1 MTKKTRLLALAGTG
15 IVLAG
20 GLYFAVHQSPKQ
32 SMGKTDKIEQK
43 IKEPRSTSVKKE
55 TDTRKKVAGIDFP
68 TDDGFL
74 LENESQIQ
82 ARTDTGIV
90 VAHGGHSHFLFYSD
104 LKGTKWSYL
113 IPQEARMVSP
123 TSPLDS
129 SAAHQGTS
137 SAQGHHYV
145 FNPADI
151 VAEDANGYTV
161 RHGDH
166 YHYIL
171 KSSLSTDL
179 RASAQ
184 QQFQRLQNQAG
195 PSTERTEA
203 GIAGIHFPT
212 SDGFLFDG
220 TGIVG
225 RTTYGLR
232 VSHGEHTHLVTYDS
246 LKGTTWENLI
256 SSPSPQIDEKP
267 LPSVPKN
274 TEKSVPQTHDL
285 SAEIAAKR
293 EHLAKSLGISVEA
306 VKVDKTDDGSV
317 VLNYP
322 HGDHSHSIS
331 LSEIDVN
338 KPFTNPDEPIKQIE
352 GETIEER
359 KERLIKEYMERF
371 KVPREN
377 ITVDGN
383 YMSVKHGDHAHIY
396 KIDPNLPD
404 DPERDVKTET
414 TNLEVE
420 EQLVHGP
427 FYTEGLMENLTR
439 NGVYQ
444 KYKPS
449 GIKNIKNF
457 ILLTFSTN
465 SEYGDLV
472 VNGKKNKRVYY
483 LIRKDLNWEDLH
495 IQRPDAVKHEGSTFK
510 GWNAELPS
518 HGKMPR
524 EHQYFHVKFT
534 KDKEKPT
541 KNIYTPADDVSN
553 IDLSNYV
560 SVKYTTIFNGRLK
573 LNDRIQGGFTYF
585 VKSDLTWKQAKEQ
598 GLIAPEPVPNNGYE
612 FIEFRNVIT
621 GGKGENDP
629 VSLTISLAAF
639 GSTAPHLGPYIA
651 ANPENPTDINDPSR
665 HPNYYWH
672 DPKHYVAVAFKATEG
687 GQLQTRLGTSKT
699 VVYLVRKGLT
709 LEQAGIFPPVLKPE
723 NGYRRDYSKPIIPDS
738 AWDTPALADT
748 TYNIDFD
755 KKDSLQKEP
764 NHIEAPKESGP
775 SVSKDSNKP
784 DKTGD
789 KQDTVVHP
797 NNQSIGETTIPNIA
811 KSESETPS
819 PSSPQDQHT
828 PNTSHTVDNSAQNG
842 HKDISRTI
850 NDLVKE
856 EPKSDTSHTIDGS
869 ISDWLKAFV

>member
-171 KSSLSTDL
+171 KSSLSTNL

-256 SSPSPQIDEKP
+256 PSPSPQIDEKP
-267 LPSVPKN
+267 LP
-274 TEKSVPQTHDL
+274 SVPQTHDL

-306 VKVDKTDDGSV
+306 VKVDKTEDGSV

-322 HGDHSHSIS
+322 HGDHSHSIG

-383 YMSVKHGDHAHIY
+383 YMSVKHGDHAHVY

-414 TNLEVE
+414 TNLDAE

-510 GWNAELPS
+510 EWNAEPPS

-534 KDKEKPT
+534 KVKEKPT

-598 GLIAPEPVPNNGYE
+598 GLVAPEPVPNKGYE
-612 FIEFRNVIT
+612 FIEFRNSMI
-621 GGKGENDP
+621 GGKADNDL
-629 VSLTISLAAF
+629 VSVTISVAAF
-639 GSTAPHLGPYIA
+639 GSTAPYLGPYIA

-709 LEQAGIFPPVLKPE
+709 LEQAGIFPPLLKPE
-723 NGYRRDYSKPIIPDS
+723 NGYRRDYNKPIIEDS
-738 AWDTPALADT
+738 AWRTPVLEDT
-748 TYNIDFD
+748 THHIDFE
-755 KKDSLQKEP
+755 KKNSPQKDP
-764 NHIEAPKESGP
+764 NHIKVPKEATP
-775 SVSKDSNKP
+775 SVSKDLDTP
-784 DKTGD
+784 DKTDG
-789 KQDTVVHP
+789 KQDDSSRP
-797 NNQSIGETTIPNIA
+797 SDQSNEPTIPNVENEPKA
-811 KSESETPS
+811 SS
-819 PSSPQDQHT
+819 PSVPDDEEDMDDSGPT
-828 PNTSHTVDNSAQNG
+828 ER
-842 HKDISRTI
+842 DI
-850 NDLVKE
+850 
-856 EPKSDTSHTIDGS
+856 P
-869 ISDWLKAFV
+869 DWLKEFV